1 MSENEE
7 KRPEIGKKLH
17 DARVAKG
24 YTLDDLQQATKIQKR
39 YLIAIEDE
47 KFDELPGDFY
57 VRAFIKQ
64 YADTVGLDGEEMIK
78 DYDDDLPKAKTEE
91 YSEHIA
97 QAVETRAGTRRKLSQ
112 VGNTRRYLPTIITII
127 VIVVIL
133 AAIWLTA
140 IVRGQRNSST
150 KIDDSSVKVS
160 GESSKKS
167 SSSSHKKSS
176 SSSKKKQ
183 ANINLTQTTRT
194 SSAVTFTG
202 DALSQDTNLTVK
214 TSQQAWN
221 AVTVDNSQR
230 LSKTMSAND
239 TETVRIS
246 KSAQTIVLT
255 LGNAGA
261 TTVKLGNTT
270 IDLTQ
275 NNTYP
280 STRTVTIRLGN
291 TTQSSSASSS
301 SSTAVSSS
309 SQSSVANASSQ
320 SSTTNANTTST
331 TTASASNT
339 NNTQTTTASST
350 R

>member
-7 KRPEIGKKLH
+7 KRPEVGKKLH

-57 VRAFIKQ
+57 VRAFVKQ
-64 YADTVGLDGEEMIK
+64 YADTVGLDGEDLLKE
-78 DYDDDLPKAKTEE
+78 YDDDLPKAKTDE
-91 YSEHIA
+91 YSE
-97 QAVETRAGTRRKLSQ
+97 AVETRATSKRKLTK
-112 VGNTRRYLPTIITII
+112 VNDARKYLPTVIAI
-127 VIVVIL
+127 VIVVIVL

-140 IVRGQRNSST
+140 IVRGHRDSST
-150 KIDDSSVKVS
+150 KIDNSSVKVS

-167 SSSSHKKSS
+167 SSSSKKKSS
-176 SSSKKKQ
+176 SSSKKTSDSIK
-183 ANINLTQTTRT
+183 LTASTRT

-202 DALSQDTNLTVK
+202 DALTKDTTLTIK
-214 TSQQAWN
+214 TSGQAWN

-230 LSKTMSAND
+230 LSKTMSANQ
-239 TETVRIS
+239 TEKINIA
-246 KSAQTIVLT
+246 KNAQTIVLT
-255 LGNAGA
+255 LGNASA

-270 IDLTQ
+270 VDLTQ

-280 STRTVTIRLGN
+280 NTRTVTIKLGN
-291 TTQSSSASSS
+291 TTQSSSASSTS
-301 SSTAVSSS
+301 SSAVTTSTSQSKSSTAGSGTTSG
-309 SQSSVANASSQ
+309 VAST
-320 SSTTNANTTST
+320 SSTQTSV
-331 TTASASNT
+331 
-339 NNTQTTTASST
+339 SST

>member
-7 KRPEIGKKLH
+7 KRPEVGKKLH

-57 VRAFIKQ
+57 VRAFVKQ
-64 YADTVGLDGEEMIK
+64 YADTVGLDGEDLLKE
-78 DYDDDLPKAKTEE
+78 YDDDLPKAKTDE

-97 QAVETRAGTRRKLSQ
+97 QAVETRATSKRKLTK
-112 VGNTRRYLPTIITII
+112 VNDARKYL
-127 VIVVIL
+127 
-133 AAIWLTA
+133 
-140 IVRGQRNSST
+140 RGHRDSST
-150 KIDDSSVKVS
+150 KIDNSSVKVS

-167 SSSSHKKSS
+167 SSSSKKKSS
-176 SSSKKKQ
+176 SSSKKTSDSIK
-183 ANINLTQTTRT
+183 LTASTRT

-202 DALSQDTNLTVK
+202 DALTKDTTLTIK
-214 TSQQAWN
+214 TSGQAWN

-230 LSKTMSAND
+230 LSKTMSANQ
-239 TETVRIS
+239 TEKINIA
-246 KSAQTIVLT
+246 KNAQTIVLT
-255 LGNAGA
+255 LGNASA

-270 IDLTQ
+270 VDLTQ

-280 STRTVTIRLGN
+280 NTRTVTIKLGN
-291 TTQSSSASSS
+291 TTQSSSASSTS
-301 SSTAVSSS
+301 SSAVTTSTSQSTSSTAGSGTTSG
-309 SQSSVANASSQ
+309 VAST
-320 SSTTNANTTST
+320 SSTQTSV
-331 TTASASNT
+331 
-339 NNTQTTTASST
+339 SST

>member
-7 KRPEIGKKLH
+7 KRPEVGKKLH

-24 YTLDDLQQATKIQKR
+24 LTLDDLQQATKIQKR

-57 VRAFIKQ
+57 VRAFVKQ
-64 YADTVGLDGEEMIK
+64 YADTVGLDGEDLLKE
-78 DYDDDLPKAKTEE
+78 YDDDLPKAKTDE

-97 QAVETRAGTRRKLSQ
+97 QAVETRATSKRKLTK
-112 VGNTRRYLPTIITII
+112 VNDARKYLPTLIAIIV
-127 VIVVIL
+127 VIVVL

-140 IVRGQRNSST
+140 IVRSHKDSST
-150 KIDDSSVKVS
+150 KIDNSSVKVS

-167 SSSSHKKSS
+167 SSSSKKKSS
-176 SSSKKKQ
+176 SSSKKTSS
-183 ANINLTQTTRT
+183 NIKLTATNRT

-202 DALSQDTNLTVK
+202 DALSKDTTLTIK
-214 TSQQAWN
+214 TSGQAWN

-230 LSKTMSAND
+230 LSKTMSANQ
-239 TETVRIS
+239 TQTIKIA

-255 LGNAGA
+255 LGNASA

-270 IDLTQ
+270 LDLTQ

-280 STRTVTIRLGN
+280 NTRTVTIKLGN
-291 TTQSSSASSS
+291 TTQSSSASSTS
-301 SSTAVSSS
+301 SSTTATSS
-309 SQSSVANASSQ
+309 SQST
-320 SSTTNANTTST
+320 SSTTSASNLSSSS
-331 TTASASNT
+331 TTASS
-339 NNTQTTTASST
+339 TQTTASST

>member
-7 KRPEIGKKLH
+7 KRPEVGKKLH

-57 VRAFIKQ
+57 VRAFVKQ
-64 YADTVGLDGEEMIK
+64 YADTVGLDGEDLLKE
-78 DYDDDLPKAKTEE
+78 YDDDLPKAKTDE

-97 QAVETRAGTRRKLSQ
+97 QAVETRATSKRKLTK
-112 VGNTRRYLPTIITII
+112 VNDARKYLPTVIAI
-127 VIVVIL
+127 VIVVIVL

-140 IVRGQRNSST
+140 IVRGHRDSST
-150 KIDDSSVKVS
+150 KIDNSSVKVS

-167 SSSSHKKSS
+167 SSSKKTSDS
-176 SSSKKKQ
+176 IK
-183 ANINLTQTTRT
+183 LTASTRT

-202 DALSQDTNLTVK
+202 DALTKDTTLTIK
-214 TSQQAWN
+214 TSGQAWN

-230 LSKTMSAND
+230 LSKTMSANQ
-239 TETVRIS
+239 TEKINIA
-246 KSAQTIVLT
+246 KNAQTIVLT
-255 LGNAGA
+255 LGNASA

-270 IDLTQ
+270 VDLTQ

-280 STRTVTIRLGN
+280 NTRTVTIKLGN
-291 TTQSSSASSS
+291 TTQSSSASSTS
-301 SSTAVSSS
+301 SSAVTTSTSQSTSSTAGSGTTSG
-309 SQSSVANASSQ
+309 VAST
-320 SSTTNANTTST
+320 SSTQTSV
-331 TTASASNT
+331 
-339 NNTQTTTASST
+339 SST

>member
-7 KRPEIGKKLH
+7 KRPEVGKKLH

-57 VRAFIKQ
+57 VRAFVKQ
-64 YADTVGLDGEEMIK
+64 YADTVGLDGEDLLKE
-78 DYDDDLPKAKTEE
+78 YDDNLPKAKTDE

-97 QAVETRAGTRRKLSQ
+97 QAVETRATSKRKLTK
-112 VGNTRRYLPTIITII
+112 VNDARKYLPTVIAI
-127 VIVVIL
+127 VIVVIVL

-140 IVRGQRNSST
+140 IVRGHRDSST
-150 KIDDSSVKVS
+150 KIDNSSVKVS

-167 SSSSHKKSS
+167 SSSSKKKSS
-176 SSSKKKQ
+176 SSSKKTSDSIK
-183 ANINLTQTTRT
+183 LTASTRT

-202 DALSQDTNLTVK
+202 DALTKDTTLTIK
-214 TSQQAWN
+214 TSGQAWN

-230 LSKTMSAND
+230 LSKTMSANQ
-239 TETVRIS
+239 TEKINIA
-246 KSAQTIVLT
+246 KNAQTIVLT
-255 LGNAGA
+255 LGNASA

-270 IDLTQ
+270 VDLTQ

-280 STRTVTIRLGN
+280 NTRTVTIKLGN
-291 TTQSSSASSS
+291 TTQSSSASSTS
-301 SSTAVSSS
+301 SSAVTTSTSQSTSSTAGSGTTSG
-309 SQSSVANASSQ
+309 VAST
-320 SSTTNANTTST
+320 SSTQTSV
-331 TTASASNT
+331 
-339 NNTQTTTASST
+339 SST